1 MLIETSPDDRNS
13 HLESA
18 LVHATFVRQKPA
30 KTRKKPSRLFSVQKT
45 AIEIPAKA
53 AYNENL

>member
-18 LVHATFVRQKPA
+18 LVHATFVRQKPPKPA
-30 KTRKKPSRLFSVQKT
+30 KNPAGCFLPKKLP
-45 AIEIPAKA
+45 IEIPAKA